1 MFRQLNLTLH
11 VMPPPRLPA
20 RMPKTVHGSI
30 LVLKGNFRPAFHIM
44 TLRYIFK
51 SSKHC
56 FANPA
61 QRLANRGSV
70 VERNVLSRTRFS
82 PQSHLHISI

>member
-30 LVLKGNFRPAFHIM
+30 LVLKGNFRPAF
-44 TLRYIFK
+44 
-51 SSKHC
+51 
-56 FANPA
+56 
-61 QRLANRGSV
+61 RL
-70 VERNVLSRTRFS
+70 S
-82 PQSHLHISI
+82 PICT